1 MALPRCCKFSG
12 LFLQLCLFV
21 YSVISVD
28 DLELHVHVYVSD
40 NSPIGK
46 VIGKAPCGLL
56 GSEISYNVE
65 VTIYFEVNRRCE
77 LVVRSDLK
85 SQSGKTFYL
94 SIHKSIRS
102 AAIAT
107 IISKFELYIIKSSK
121 SIEFSQIIYKS
132 HIHVL
137 DHEPTHD
144 QLQSIIIISLHLP
157 EKRPYN
163 TFLLDFELKGHLSE
177 YFKVDYDTSYNYNW
191 NNKISNLNATIVAV
205 ANKIRFQQN
214 DRYLLVLNVKDLFNN
229 LYGSTTIDIHAVQY
243 NDGHNL
249 SPQSMTKSVKPS
261 KDINVN
267 LVKHVKDDVL
277 KFESQLGDMFNT
289 PHAAENT
296 SSTMFARA
304 LNLGKHPHVRHKRQ
318 QSTQF
323 EKEVAESSEGILY
336 TFSSTSSGS
345 TFNLLSSTPDVLTVN
360 SDGTVVLKS
369 GEKLDYDADPGA
381 RQIIV
386 RAEEKFGATGN

>member
-1 MALPRCCKFSG
+1 MVCQL
-12 LFLQLCLFV
+12 LCLFV
-21 YSVISVD
+21 YSVICAED
-28 DLELHVHVYVSD
+28 IKLYVSD
-40 NSPIGK
+40 NSTIGK
-46 VIGKAPCGLL
+46 VIGVAPCDSR
-56 GSEISYNVE
+56 GSDVSNNAE
-65 VTIYFEVNRRCE
+65 VTKYFEVNSRCE

-94 SIHKSIRS
+94 SIHKSIKS
-102 AAIAT
+102 AAITT
-107 IISKFELYIIKSSK
+107 IVSNFELYIIKSSK
-121 SIEFSQIIYKS
+121 NIEFSQNIYKS
-132 HIHVL
+132 KFNAL
-137 DHEPTHD
+137 DHEPT
-144 QLQSIIIISLHLP
+144 QLQLVVNISLHLP

-163 TFLLDFELKGHLSE
+163 TFLLDFDLQGHLSE
-177 YFKVDYDTSYNYNW
+177 YFKVDYDTSYNNNW

-214 DRYLLVLNVKDLFNN
+214 DRYLLVLNVKDSFNN

-243 NDGHNL
+243 SDAHKL
-249 SPQSMTKSVKPS
+249 SPQSTKQSVKPS

-267 LVKHVKDDVL
+267 LVQHVKDDVL
-277 KFESQLGDMFNT
+277 KFEPQLTEIFNT
-289 PHAAENT
+289 PHAAEKT
-296 SSTMFARA
+296 LSTIIARA
-304 LNLGKHPHVRHKRQ
+304 LNLGKHAHVRHKRQ